1 MLTARKYRNRA
12 SKLVILSIGSWRAG
26 NAFRSPGSARDWRG
40 STLIQSAE
48 RKVRIQLS
56 ALSPYQK
63 NTRDSAI
70 IGDERNAFCPRFCP
84 RRKAIKDP
92 GWCGLDAPGQQ
103 FIHPSP
109 ANLAVA
115 TGAGQRLRKPC
126 RNPGHLRYPR
136 LHPAGSQAARQ
147 GRARAPQS
155 TMPKVGKSHSKGTFA
170 EVFGNDEDAPD
181 SGPSRPRPGTERFDA
196 KEPIAPTSD
205 RTPTESAKEHE
216 KCRSQR

>member
-12 SKLVILSIGSWRAG
+12 SKLVILSIGSRLKD
-26 NAFRSPGSARDWRG
+26 NAFDLPVPSEIGHG

-103 FIHPSP
+103 FIHRPRLGCRNRRWPKTSKTLPKPWPPSLPSP
-109 ANLAVA
+109 PSSLLS
-115 TGAGQRLRKPC
+115 GGSPGQ
-126 RNPGHLRYPR
+126 
-136 LHPAGSQAARQ
+136 S
-147 GRARAPQS
+147 
-155 TMPKVGKSHSKGTFA
+155 
-170 EVFGNDEDAPD
+170 
-181 SGPSRPRPGTERFDA
+181 PRPAIHHDEGRQ
-196 KEPIAPTSD
+196 IA
-205 RTPTESAKEHE
+205 
-216 KCRSQR
+216 

>member
-1 MLTARKYRNRA
+1 MISRFRARLATVLSRGIFAFCRRIRRIVQNSCRA
-12 SKLVILSIGSWRAG
+12 RFDARSKRGTESSNPTLGSFGRSK
-26 NAFRSPGSARDWRG
+26 NA
-40 STLIQSAE
+40 
-48 RKVRIQLS
+48 
-56 ALSPYQK
+56 
-63 NTRDSAI
+63 RDSAI
-70 IGDERNAFCPRFCP
+70 LGDQINGFCPRFCP
-84 RRKAIKDP
+84 RRKAIKEP

-109 ANLAVA
+109 ANLAV
-115 TGAGQRLRKPC
+115 TTDVWPKTSKTC

-136 LHPAGSQAARQ
+136 LHPACSQEACQ

-155 TMPKVGKSHSKGTFA
+155 TMTKVGKSHSKGTFA

>member
-12 SKLVILSIGSWRAG
+12 SKLVILSIGSRLKD
-26 NAFRSPGSARDWRG
+26 NAFDLPVPSEIGHG

-103 FIHPSP
+103 FIHRPRTWLSQPTWPKTSKTLPKPWPPSLPSSPSSLLSGGFARAEP
-109 ANLAVA
+109 A
-115 TGAGQRLRKPC
+115 P
-126 RNPGHLRYPR
+126 RNPPDEG
-136 LHPAGSQAARQ
+136 RQ
-147 GRARAPQS
+147 
-155 TMPKVGKSHSKGTFA
+155 
-170 EVFGNDEDAPD
+170 
-181 SGPSRPRPGTERFDA
+181 
-196 KEPIAPTSD
+196 IA
-205 RTPTESAKEHE
+205 
-216 KCRSQR
+216 